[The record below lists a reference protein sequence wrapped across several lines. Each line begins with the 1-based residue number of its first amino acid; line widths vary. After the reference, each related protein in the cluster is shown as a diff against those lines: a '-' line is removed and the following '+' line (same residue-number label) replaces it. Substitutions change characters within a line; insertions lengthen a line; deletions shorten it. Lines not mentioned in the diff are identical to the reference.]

1 MHTYLI
7 KFRHDGMV
15 SQTTVMAYDP
25 MQARKLVIAQY
36 GDGTVIMTVKRA

>member
-15 SQTTVMAYDP
+15 SQTTVTAYDP

-36 GDGTVIMTVKRA
+36 GDGTVIMTVKRT